1 MVIFISIKESEN
13 KGRNINIG
21 EVVSVKIIATANQ
34 KGGVGKST
42 LALNLAACFN
52 EKGYKTLIVD
62 MDPQAN
68 ASSGAGLN
76 LKQLEITVSD
86 VLDNVDII
94 DALKETP
101 FGLVVPSTI
110 ELAAYE
116 NEKLITKMDREL
128 SLASALKP
136 LENQFD
142 YCIIDCPPSL
152 GILTVISL
160 TAAGKV
166 IIPVNAKDKWGIMGM
181 QKLFQTIAIVH
192 QELNPDLTVLGV
204 VLTYWRE
211 RFNLAQ
217 QHYEGLVGLVGEDM
231 IFETKLRDTIKVAEA
246 VASEIPIIKYPP
258 ARDWAKEYEDLAQ
271 EVEERWPIESG

>member
-13 KGRNINIG
+13 KGRNINIW

>member
-1 MVIFISIKESEN
+1 MVIFIIIKESEN